1 MPFAIPLGIK
11 NIAIPLITKIVGFA
25 KDKLLGIKTSAQN
38 SPLMYVM
45 PIIAI
50 VLIAIIVI
58 PNMDSIK
65 EKLGIETTK
74 SLSVKLVQEEHNTDI
89 AIQAN
94 KNLLESQG
102 VITELKNAED
112 EITGQLTEEI
122 RVANDTASN
131 IKDKANTKI
140 SKIVKDTK
148 ISDQQKPEEISKV
161 NIASIWESYCSF
173 NQDSECKQAA

>member
-1 MPFAIPLGIK
+1 MPFAIPLVVK
-11 NIAIPLITKIVGFA
+11 NIAIPLLSKIVGFA

-50 VLIAIIVI
+50 VLIAIILI
-58 PNMDSIK
+58 PNMDHIK

-74 SLSVKLVQEEHNTDI
+74 SLSVKLVREQHNTDI
-89 AIQAN
+89 AVKANETLINNQEIIDQLGEAEDSITEELLQELEVAN
-94 KNLLESQG
+94 KKTS
-102 VITELKNAED
+102 D
-112 EITGQLTEEI
+112 
-122 RVANDTASN
+122 
-131 IKDKANTKI
+131 IKERTTSKI
-140 SKIVKDTK
+140 NKIVKDTK
-148 ISDQQKPEEISKV
+148 LSDPQKRKEISKS